1 LKLWGVLNPGRAR
14 ASRDVQE
21 RTGFLMEQLVD
32 VDVVVLRNITSKP
45 HGSNENNN
53 KTEVTPM
60 IYGSVSYI

>member
-1 LKLWGVLNPGRAR
+1 VGSIESWAGQSLQGCPGAYWLSHG
-14 ASRDVQE
+14 A
-21 RTGFLMEQLVD
+21 LVD